1 MTVRTLIEILE
12 GVEDKD
18 LEVIVNSHDY
28 GDVVAEWVIEN
39 AVRYYYVDDEKTFK
53 DKKCLVI
60 EG

>member
-18 LEVIVNSHDY
+18 LEVVVNNK
-28 GDVVAEWVIEN
+28 VAEWVIEN
-39 AVRYYYVDDEKTFK
+39 AVRHYYTNDEKTFK

>member
-18 LEVIVNSHDY
+18 LEVVVNSNDY

-39 AVRYYYVDDEKTFK
+39 AVRYYYTNDEKTFK
-53 DKKCLVI
+53 NKKCLVI

>member
-18 LEVIVNSHDY
+18 LEVVVNSNDY

-39 AVRYYYVDDEKTFK
+39 AVRYYYTDDEKTFK
-53 DKKCLVI
+53 NKKCLVI